1 MSAVEP
7 TDELLGL
14 VLMTRGNAAY
24 GKGDVSRAV
33 ELISQA
39 ASCHRRDGDTFMLA
53 FCLCA
58 VSIFRTFT
66 GDATSRRRRDG
77 RPSSWRARPAI
88 QDRSVRRSVRSQSGL
103 APTEP
108 EQSRSYIAES
118 LALNDALG
126 TAVVDENA
134 LSMVLMASAV
144 LDDRDAA
151 LTQCA
156 RALRHGLSLV
166 VAMCA
171 CLEATADTLADE
183 VPEVAVVLHGAI
195 DALLPG
201 FVQGEL
207 NATLRHRANA
217 TIITQL
223 DATSVAELRR
233 RGAAMTEDEATAYA
247 LDAIGRAI

>member
-1 MSAVEP
+1 MSVVAI
-7 TDELLGL
+7 
-14 VLMTRGNAAY
+14 
-24 GKGDVSRAV
+24 

-39 ASCHRRDGDTFMLA
+39 RVATGGIGDTFMLA

-58 VSIFRTFT
+58 VSIFRTLHRRRQR
-66 GDATSRRRRDG
+66 SRRRRDG
-77 RPSSWRARPAI
+77 RRSSWRARPAI

-144 LDDRDAA
+144 LGDRDD
-151 LTQCA
+151 CA
-156 RALRHGLSLV
+156 HAMRPSPPPRALARRRDVRVSRGDGGHARRWTRPRSLW
-166 VAMCA
+166 C
-171 CLEATADTLADE
+171 CTEPST
-183 VPEVAVVLHGAI
+183 H
-195 DALLPG
+195 LLPG
-201 FVQGEL
+201 FVRGEL

-223 DATSVAELRR
+223 DAASVAELAAAR
-233 RGAAMTEDEATAYA
+233 RGHDR
-247 LDAIGRAI
+247 GRSDRLRPRRDRACDLIAEWPQLAGASASA

>member
-1 MSAVEP
+1 
-7 TDELLGL
+7 
-14 VLMTRGNAAY
+14 
-24 GKGDVSRAV
+24 
-33 ELISQA
+33 
-39 ASCHRRDGDTFMLA
+39 MLA

-58 VSIFRTFT
+58 VSIWRSFA
-66 GDATSRRRRDG
+66 GDAAVAAAEG
-77 RPSSWRARPAI
+77 REALALARSTGNPGSI
-88 QDRSVRRSVRSQSGL
+88 SQALGALAMGL

-126 TAVVDENA
+126 AAVVDENA

-144 LDDRDAA
+144 LGDRDAA
-151 LTQCA
+151 LMQCA

-166 VAMCA
+166 VAVCA

-183 VPEVAVVLHGAI
+183 APEVAVVLHGAI

-201 FVQGEL
+201 FVQAEP

-217 TIITQL
+217 TIITRL
-223 DATSVAELRR
+223 DATSVAELAAARRGHDRGRSDRLRPRRDRSCDLIAEPAFSSRAPARR
-233 RGAAMTEDEATAYA
+233 R
-247 LDAIGRAI
+247 RSRSSRR